1 MGARART
8 LDKIK
13 CPANHHPRPSSSK
26 SGMKPRET
34 APKRAIFPSLN
45 WGGRGGGG
53 GGGGGG
59 GVGGGVNFLSVLSEI
74 AVPYPLWKKCFTAF
88 FRKSSSGI
96 SEYVCRLS
104 VVFSVSYSI
113 PVTFKYYRFKLN
125 LPDLGWWNIPQNIQR
140 TRESYTSVTTEKTT
154 TLIAGF
160 SLIFHVA

>member
-13 CPANHHPRPSSSK
+13 WPANHHPRPPLPQIRDEAARNCAK
-26 SGMKPRET
+26 TRH
-34 APKRAIFPSLN
+34 FPILEL
-45 WGGRGGGG
+45 GRRGGGG

-59 GVGGGVNFLSVLSEI
+59 RGGGVNFLSILSEI

-88 FRKSSSGI
+88 FTKNSSGI

>member
-1 MGARART
+1 MPS
-8 LDKIK
+8 KPPSPP
-13 CPANHHPRPSSSK
+13 PAPPSPK

-34 APKRAIFPSLN
+34 APKRAIFPYLN
-45 WGGRGGGG
+45 WGGGG
-53 GGGGGG
+53 GGRG
-59 GVGGGVNFLSVLSEI
+59 GVVNVLSILSEI
-74 AVPYPLWKKCFTAF
+74 AVPYPLSKKCFTAF
-88 FRKSSSGI
+88 FTKSSSGI

-104 VVFSVSYSI
+104 VVLSVSYSI

-140 TRESYTSVTTEKTT
+140 TREAYTSVTTEKTT

>member
-1 MGARART
+1 MPSKPPSPPLLLQIRDEAARNCAKTRHFPILELGRT
-8 LDKIK
+8 
-13 CPANHHPRPSSSK
+13 
-26 SGMKPRET
+26 
-34 APKRAIFPSLN
+34 
-45 WGGRGGGG
+45 GGGG
-53 GGGGGG
+53 GGGR
-59 GVGGGVNFLSVLSEI
+59 GGGVNFLSILSEI

-88 FRKSSSGI
+88 FTKSSSGI

-154 TLIAGF
+154 TLIAGL

>member
-1 MGARART
+1 MPS
-8 LDKIK
+8 KPPSPP
-13 CPANHHPRPSSSK
+13 PAPK

-45 WGGRGGGG
+45 WGGGGRGGR
-53 GGGGGG
+53 
-59 GVGGGVNFLSVLSEI
+59 GGGVNFLSILSEI

-88 FRKSSSGI
+88 FTKSSSGI

-140 TRESYTSVTTEKTT
+140 TREAYTSVTTEKTT

>member
-1 MGARART
+1 MASKPPSPPPLPQIRDEAARNCAKTR
-8 LDKIK
+8 
-13 CPANHHPRPSSSK
+13 H
-26 SGMKPRET
+26 
-34 APKRAIFPSLN
+34 FPILEL
-45 WGGRGGGG
+45 GRRGRGGGG
-53 GGGGGG
+53 R
-59 GVGGGVNFLSVLSEI
+59 GGGVNFLSILSEI

-88 FRKSSSGI
+88 FTKSSSGI

-140 TRESYTSVTTEKTT
+140 TREAYTSVTTEKTT

>member
-13 CPANHHPRPSSSK
+13 CPANHHPRPLSSK

-45 WGGRGGGG
+45 WGGRGGR
-53 GGGGGG
+53 
-59 GVGGGVNFLSVLSEI
+59 GGGVNFLSILSEI
-74 AVPYPLWKKCFTAF
+74 AVPYPIWKKCFTAF
-88 FRKSSSGI
+88 FTKSSSGI

>member
-13 CPANHHPRPSSSK
+13 CPANHHPRPPPLPQIRDEAARNCAK
-26 SGMKPRET
+26 TRH
-34 APKRAIFPSLN
+34 FPILEL
-45 WGGRGGGG
+45 GRRGGGEGAGRGG
-53 GGGGGG
+53 
-59 GVGGGVNFLSVLSEI
+59 VVNVLSILSEI
-74 AVPYPLWKKCFTAF
+74 AVPYPLSKKSFTAF
-88 FRKSSSGI
+88 FTKSSSGI
-96 SEYVCRLS
+96 SEYVCRLR
-104 VVFSVSYSI
+104 VVLSVSYSI

-140 TRESYTSVTTEKTT
+140 TREAYTSVTTEKTT

>member
-1 MGARART
+1 MPSKPPSPPPLLQIRDEAARNCAKTR
-8 LDKIK
+8 
-13 CPANHHPRPSSSK
+13 H
-26 SGMKPRET
+26 
-34 APKRAIFPSLN
+34 FPILEL
-45 WGGRGGGG
+45 GGGG
-53 GGGGGG
+53 GGGGGR
-59 GVGGGVNFLSVLSEI
+59 GGGVNFLSILSEI
-74 AVPYPLWKKCFTAF
+74 AVPYPIWKKCFTAF
-88 FRKSSSGI
+88 FTKSSSGI

>member
-1 MGARART
+1 MPSKPPSPPPAPPPPNQGWSRAKLRQNA
-8 LDKIK
+8 
-13 CPANHHPRPSSSK
+13 PFSHPWI
-26 SGMKPRET
+26 GEE
-34 APKRAIFPSLN
+34 
-45 WGGRGGGG
+45 GGGG
-53 GGGGGG
+53 GGWR
-59 GVGGGVNFLSVLSEI
+59 GGGVNFLSILSEI
-74 AVPYPLWKKCFTAF
+74 AVPYPLILSKKCFTAF
-88 FRKSSSGI
+88 FTKSSSGI

-140 TRESYTSVTTEKTT
+140 TREAYTSVTTEKTT

>member
-1 MGARART
+1 MPSKPPSPPLLLQIRDEAARNCAKTRHFPILELGRT
-8 LDKIK
+8 
-13 CPANHHPRPSSSK
+13 
-26 SGMKPRET
+26 
-34 APKRAIFPSLN
+34 
-45 WGGRGGGG
+45 GGGG
-53 GGGGGG
+53 GGGRW
-59 GVGGGVNFLSVLSEI
+59 GGVNFLSILSEI

-88 FRKSSSGI
+88 FTKSSSGI

>member
-13 CPANHHPRPSSSK
+13 CPANHHPRPPAPPPPNQGW
-26 SGMKPRET
+26 SGAKLRQN
-34 APKRAIFPSLN
+34 APFSHPWIGEEGG
-45 WGGRGGGG
+45 GGRGG
-53 GGGGGG
+53 
-59 GVGGGVNFLSVLSEI
+59 VVNVLSILSEI
-74 AVPYPLWKKCFTAF
+74 AVPYPLSKKCFTAF
-88 FRKSSSGI
+88 FTKSSSGI

-104 VVFSVSYSI
+104 VVLSVSYSI

-140 TRESYTSVTTEKTT
+140 TREAYTSVTTEKTT

>member
-1 MGARART
+1 MPSKPPSPPPAPPPPNQGWSRAKLRQNA
-8 LDKIK
+8 
-13 CPANHHPRPSSSK
+13 PFSHPWI
-26 SGMKPRET
+26 GEEGG
-34 APKRAIFPSLN
+34 
-45 WGGRGGGG
+45 GGRGR
-53 GGGGGG
+53 
-59 GVGGGVNFLSVLSEI
+59 GVNFLSILSEI
-74 AVPYPLWKKCFTAF
+74 AVPYPLSKKRFTAF
-88 FRKSSSGI
+88 FTKSSSGI

-140 TRESYTSVTTEKTT
+140 TREAYTSVTTEKTT

>member
-13 CPANHHPRPSSSK
+13 WPANHHPRPPSPK

-45 WGGRGGGG
+45 WGGVGGGG
-53 GGGGGG
+53 R
-59 GVGGGVNFLSVLSEI
+59 GGGVNFLSILSEI

-88 FRKSSSGI
+88 FTKSSSGI

>member
-1 MGARART
+1 MPSKPPSPPPAPPPPNQGWSRAKLRQNA
-8 LDKIK
+8 
-13 CPANHHPRPSSSK
+13 PFSHPWI
-26 SGMKPRET
+26 GED
-34 APKRAIFPSLN
+34 
-45 WGGRGGGG
+45 GGGGWGGGG
-53 GGGGGG
+53 GR
-59 GVGGGVNFLSVLSEI
+59 GGGVNFLSILSEI

-88 FRKSSSGI
+88 FTKSSSGI

>member
-45 WGGRGGGG
+45 WGGGGGG
-53 GGGGGG
+53 GR
-59 GVGGGVNFLSVLSEI
+59 GGGVNFLSILSEI

-88 FRKSSSGI
+88 FTKSSSGI

-160 SLIFHVA
+160 SLIFNVA

>member
-1 MGARART
+1 MPSKPPSPPLLLQIRDEAARNCAKTR
-8 LDKIK
+8 
-13 CPANHHPRPSSSK
+13 H
-26 SGMKPRET
+26 
-34 APKRAIFPSLN
+34 FPIL
-45 WGGRGGGG
+45 GGGG

-59 GVGGGVNFLSVLSEI
+59 GRGGGVNFLSVLSEI

>member
-13 CPANHHPRPSSSK
+13 CPANHHPRPPSPK
-26 SGMKPRET
+26 SGTKPRET

-45 WGGRGGGG
+45 WGG
-53 GGGGGG
+53 G
-59 GVGGGVNFLSVLSEI
+59 GVGGRGGGLNFLSILSEI

-88 FRKSSSGI
+88 FTKSSSGI

-140 TRESYTSVTTEKTT
+140 TREAYTSVTTEKTT